1 MIVLLAGD
9 YDPAYQVTVM
19 KMKKASYLSCL
30 TAAICLAMPGAMAQE
45 KVNADLPDPD
55 GKPADMSKK
64 VKVFIIMG
72 QSNTLEMGKVK
83 GDKEGS
89 LEYATKTENLY
100 PFMVDD
106 AGNWTVRK
114 DVRNVH
120 VMGSGGPGKTGV
132 KRNDWLTVSGGK
144 IGIETGIG
152 HHLGEALDEPVLI
165 LKSSIGNRSLGWD
178 LLPPGSPSYE
188 FTDPKSGITLVYAG
202 YGESPDKWEKGTEPE
217 PIGWKAGV
225 QYDGDIARAKD
236 VLKDLATYYPDATGY
251 EVAGFL
257 WWQGDKDRYNEGHAS
272 MYERNLKNLIASL
285 RKDFDAPEAKFVCAT
300 LGQTSKEEAKGN
312 EKLILDAM
320 FAISD
325 AAKHPDLK
333 GDVATVYTN
342 PFSMGSS
349 SNAHYGGN
357 AKTYMNVGLLMG
369 EAMAELVK

>member
-1 MIVLLAGD
+1 MLRNLSTSIFVLA
-9 YDPAYQVTVM
+9 
-19 KMKKASYLSCL
+19 
-30 TAAICLAMPGAMAQE
+30 AMAQLALA
-45 KVNADLPDPD
+45 KDLPDPD
-55 GKPADMSKK
+55 GKPADMTKK

-89 LEYATKTENLY
+89 LEHAVKEEGLY

-106 AGNWTVRK
+106 AGDWTVRE

-120 VMGSGGPGKTGV
+120 VMGSGGPGRTSV

-152 HHLGEALDEPVLI
+152 HQLGNAIDEPVLI
-165 LKSSIGNRSLGWD
+165 LKTAIGNRSLGWD

-188 FTDPKSGITLVYAG
+188 YDLEVKDKATKKLQTKTFVYAG
-202 YGESPDKWEKGTEPE
+202 YGQSPDKWEKGTEPK

-225 QYDGDIARAKD
+225 QYDGDIARAKE
-236 VLKDLATYYPDATGY
+236 VLSKLDEFYPGAKGY
-251 EVAGFL
+251 EIAGFL
-257 WWQGDKDRYNEGHAS
+257 WWQGDKDRYNEGHAA
-272 MYERNLKNLIASL
+272 MYEKNLKNLIASL
-285 RKDFDAPEAKFVCAT
+285 RKDFDAPKAKFVCAT
-300 LGQTSKEEAKGN
+300 LGQTSKEKAKGN

-320 FAISD
+320 LAISD
-325 AAKHPDLK
+325 TSKYPELK

-342 PFSMGSS
+342 PISMGSS

-357 AKTYMNVGLLMG
+357 AKTYMNVGLAMG
-369 EAMAELVK
+369 EAMVELLSNK